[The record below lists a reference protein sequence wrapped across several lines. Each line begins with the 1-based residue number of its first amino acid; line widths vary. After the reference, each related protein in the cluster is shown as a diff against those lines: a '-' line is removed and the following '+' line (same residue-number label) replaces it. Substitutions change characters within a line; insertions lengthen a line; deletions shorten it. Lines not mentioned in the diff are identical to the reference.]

1 MDNNG
6 QTVYDLSIASLNF
19 LDEHSLLKQKV
30 KDAVLK
36 KIISRCWKWALRKTV
51 KAILVK
57 NLNLPKSKF
66 GLKYSPEFVRY
77 FVYQTW
83 RKEERIRKLNYTPKK
98 KVKILIYVG
107 LDLLGDALLKL
118 PF

>member
-36 KIISRCWKWALRKTV
+36 KIISRCWKWALRKND

-57 NLNLPKSKF
+57 NL
-66 GLKYSPEFVRY
+66 EF
-77 FVYQTW
+77 T
-83 RKEERIRKLNYTPKK
+83 
-98 KVKILIYVG
+98 
-107 LDLLGDALLKL
+107 
-118 PF
+118 

>member
-36 KIISRCWKWALRKTV
+36 KIISRCWKWALRKND
-51 KAILVK
+51 KSYFSKEFRIYL
-57 NLNLPKSKF
+57 KSKF
-66 GLKYSPEFVRY
+66 GQNIRRNLLDTLSIKHGVR
-77 FVYQTW
+77 
-83 RKEERIRKLNYTPKK
+83 KK
-98 KVKILIYVG
+98 G
-107 LDLLGDALLKL
+107 
-118 PF
+118 